1 MNDLRKKLEE
11 IPVEDLDGQGQQFT
25 GQLGFKLSDYEIDA
39 ILDVII
45 HYLPE
50 VYGEDGIQNYNDGYT
65 AAIVKVVEILTA
77 AKEGK

>member
-1 MNDLRKKLEE
+1 MNDLRKDIENIIATYTGEE
-11 IPVEDLDGQGQQFT
+11 PGPLFT
-25 GQLGFKLSDYEIDA
+25 DA
-39 ILDVII
+39 ILDIII
-45 HYLPE
+45 HELPE